1 MLQDRGSRGPRF
13 GRPGAGRPGAGRP
26 GGDRPGGDR
35 PDRARGEED
44 ADQIEETLIA
54 LNRVQKVHKGGRT
67 LRWNALV
74 VVGDGRGSVGVG
86 LGKSAEVPEAVRK
99 ATEDAKKNVVKV
111 LLLGG
116 TIPHPIEQRFGA
128 ARVLLKPASPGTGVI
143 AGGAVRAVVE
153 AVGIKDVL
161 SKSLG
166 SDNPINIARATM
178 RCLQSLET
186 IREVAARRG
195 RKPEEIGDKY
205 HLAALPYVPVAAT
218 TEEEGEQ

>member
-1 MLQDRGSRGPRF
+1 MLAQRPNKP
-13 GRPGAGRPGAGRP
+13 GRSGRHPVF
-26 GGDRPGGDR
+26 
-35 PDRARGEED
+35 EEGQEQ
-44 ADQIEETLIA
+44 AIEERLVA

-86 LGKSAEVPEAVRK
+86 LGKSSEVPEAVKK
-99 ATEDAKKNVVKV
+99 AVEDGKKNLIKV
-111 LLLGG
+111 NLLGS
-116 TIPHPIEQRFGA
+116 TIPHPVEASYGA

-166 SDNPINIARATM
+166 SDNPINIARAAM
-178 RCLQSLET
+178 KGLQSLQT
-186 IREVAARRG
+186 VREVAARRG
-195 RKPEEIGDKY
+195 RRPEEMAERY
-205 HLAALPYVPVAAT
+205 HLAALETQPAVETAAQEV
-218 TEEEGEQ
+218 EE